1 MFMQTYINQHA
12 SFHPINPGSALKP
25 IKEKGDF
32 LQSQVTSQSYFC
44 VPNARAFDNINAEAG
59 CTIKG
64 SAVMGFTEN
73 PKQFL
78 DKAAGNLQTMGCLI
92 FYKKCQEVDT
102 VSSLILIGIPN
113 TIEEDVIKATLGVE
127 LTKIKQTLLTTDR
140 TYKLTK
146 EQSKNWIRYAV
157 VRDYPMGMPWEG
169 IKEKKQKQGTTN
181 AQLAYVL
188 HVHRPDYEC
197 LKALLTYAKD
207 KGAWDN
213 VWGKRTDTIEMPEEK
228 DPIGVK
234 NKYIQMVQSHGSIQ
248 LSMGAATIEGML
260 HMDTVFKLCLLPDA
274 KGKSRQPTK
283 TTIKEI
289 FSMMTLP
296 NPNQKPGQPLAHK
309 VWICLSTGTNGMMMG
324 YFSSI
329 VPEIRDHVA
338 AFTMCPAAQV
348 YWWLRRRGCL
358 TEDVNCLIRHCFT
371 ISQQQRVTKSKYM
384 KDLGYAVVDDQDADD
399 IINAA
404 TTQGIVDLTLGL
416 SNKEKRMMVI
426 GKTHDASTITFGE
439 AKEGSMEA

>member
-1 MFMQTYINQHA
+1 VVGFAIQVDKTKDTKGQTYINLHA

-32 LQSQVTSQSYFC
+32 PQFQVISQSYFC
-44 VPNARAFDNINAEAG
+44 VPNARAFNNINAEAG

-64 SAVMGFTEN
+64 PAVMGFTEN
-73 PKQFL
+73 PEQCL
-78 DKAAGNLQTMGCLI
+78 NKAAGNLRMMGYLI

-102 VSSLILIGIPN
+102 VSSLILIGVPN
-113 TIEEDVIKATLGVE
+113 TIEEEVIQETLDVE

-146 EQSKNWIRYAV
+146 EQSKNWIRYVV

-169 IKEKKQKQGTTN
+169 IEEKKQKGGTTN

-188 HVHRPDYEC
+188 HVHRPDYKR
-197 LKALLTYAKD
+197 LKALLAYAKD

-213 VWGKRTDTIEMPEEK
+213 VWGKTTYTIKTTEEK

-234 NKYIQMVQSHGSIQ
+234 NKYVQMVQSHGSVQ
-248 LSMGAATIEGML
+248 LSIGATTIKGML
-260 HMDTVFKLCLLPDA
+260 DVDTVFKLCLLPDA

-283 TTIKEI
+283 MTIKEI

-296 NPNQKPGQPLAHK
+296 NPNQKPGQSSAHK
-309 VWICLSTGTNGMMMG
+309 VWICLSTGTNGMTMG
-324 YFSSI
+324 YFSSV

-348 YWWLRRRGCL
+348 YWWLCCRGCL
-358 TEDVNCLIRHCFT
+358 TEDVNCLIRQCFT
-371 ISQQQRVTKSKYM
+371 ISQQQRVTNSKYM
-384 KDLGYAVVDDQDADD
+384 KDLGYAVVNDQDADN

-404 TTQGIVDLTLGL
+404 TTQGI
-416 SNKEKRMMVI
+416 
-426 GKTHDASTITFGE
+426 STSPWVSPTRRKG
-439 AKEGSMEA
+439 